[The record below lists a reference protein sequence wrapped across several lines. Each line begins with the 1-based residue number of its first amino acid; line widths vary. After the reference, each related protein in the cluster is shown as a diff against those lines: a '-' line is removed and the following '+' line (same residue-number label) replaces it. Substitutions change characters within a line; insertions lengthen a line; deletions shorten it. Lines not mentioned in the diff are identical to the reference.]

1 MRLNRKAYLMQRIQL
16 AAVCGTVTRFVSGE
30 LDDEAAVE
38 RFMRKMRDRYETDLK
53 PDTKS
58 KRRRAGVATVDF
70 WVYERPTAIE
80 GKAPFWWVLLVS
92 EGKGRVVE
100 AERLIPLQPEGAARS
115 KRLEL
120 DGYELVHDGVGWS
133 WQMTRATV
141 SRWHE
146 QIRRICSA
154 APGRCDRA
162 RAEKLISDM
171 SRAPGFRLV
180 RRQVGHLLA
189 RFRGEWTRLRAK
201 SEPMPQM
208 PTFLPYVR
216 MLPKSKRSER

>member
-1 MRLNRKAYLMQRIQL
+1 MKLNRKAYLMQRIQL
-16 AAVCGTVTRFVSGE
+16 AATRGTVTRYVSGE
-30 LDDEAAVE
+30 LDGEAAVT
-38 RFMRKMRDRYETDLK
+38 RFMRKMQDRYETDLK

-70 WVYERPTAIE
+70 WVYERPAAIE

-92 EGKGRVVE
+92 DGKGRIVE

-146 QIRRICSA
+146 QIRRVCSA
-154 APGRCDRA
+154 SSGRRERL
-162 RAEKLISDM
+162 RAEKLIADL
-171 SRAPGFRLV
+171 SRAPGFRLA
-180 RRQVGHLLA
+180 RRQVGQLLS
-189 RFRGEWTRLRAK
+189 RFRGEWRRLRA
-201 SEPMPQM
+201 ETDLMPEL

-216 MLPKSKRSER
+216 MLPKRKRSER

>member
-1 MRLNRKAYLMQRIQL
+1 MRLNRKAYLMQRIQF
-16 AAVCGTVTRFVSGE
+16 AAARGTVTRYVSGE
-30 LDDEAAVE
+30 LDDEATAE
-38 RFMRKMRDRYETDLK
+38 RFMRKMQDRYETHLK

-58 KRRRAGVATVDF
+58 KRRRAGFATVDF
-70 WVYERPTAIE
+70 WIYERPTAVE
-80 GKAPFWWVLLVS
+80 GKTPFWWVLLVS
-92 EGKGRVVE
+92 EGTGRVVE
-100 AERLIPLQPEGAARS
+100 VERLIPLQPESAALS

-146 QIRRICSA
+146 QIRRVCSA
-154 APGRCDRA
+154 PPGRRDRA
-162 RAEKLISDM
+162 RAEKLIADI

-180 RRQVGHLLA
+180 RRQVGRLLA
-189 RFRGEWTRLRAK
+189 RFRSEWKRLRA
-201 SEPMPQM
+201 ETDPMPAM

-216 MLPKSKRSER
+216 MLPKTKRSER

>member
-1 MRLNRKAYLMQRIQL
+1 MKLNRKAYLMQRIQL
-16 AAVCGTVTRFVSGE
+16 AAARGTVTRYVSGE
-30 LDDEAAVE
+30 LDDEATVE

-58 KRRRAGVATVDF
+58 KRRRAGLATADF
-70 WVYERPTAIE
+70 WVYERPAAIE

-92 EGKGRVVE
+92 DGKGRVAE
-100 AERLIPLQPEGAARS
+100 TERLIPLQPAGAVRS

-133 WQMTRATV
+133 WQMTRATM

-146 QIRRICSA
+146 QIRRVCAA
-154 APGRCDRA
+154 APGRHDRA
-162 RAEKLISDM
+162 QAEKLVSDI
-171 SRAPGFRLV
+171 SRAPGFRLS

-189 RFRGEWTRLRAK
+189 RFRSEWRRLRVE
-201 SEPMPQM
+201 SDRMPEL

-216 MLPKSKRSER
+216 MLPKRKRSER

>member
-1 MRLNRKAYLMQRIQL
+1 MRLNRKAYLMQRIQF
-16 AAVCGTVTRFVSGE
+16 AAARGTVTRYVSGE
-30 LDDEAAVE
+30 LDDEATAE
-38 RFMRKMRDRYETDLK
+38 RFMRKMQDRYETDLK

-92 EGKGRVVE
+92 EGKGRVME

-171 SRAPGFRLV
+171 TRAPGFRLV

>member
-1 MRLNRKAYLMQRIQL
+1 MKLNRKVYLMQRIQL
-16 AAVCGTVTRFVSGE
+16 AAARGTVTRYVSGE
-30 LDDEAAVE
+30 VDDEATIE
-38 RFMRKMRDRYETDLK
+38 RFMRKMRDRYETGLR
-53 PDTKS
+53 PDTKN
-58 KRRRAGVATVDF
+58 KRRRAGLATVDF

-100 AERLIPLQPEGAARS
+100 AERLIPLQPEGTARS

-146 QIRRICSA
+146 QIRHICSA

-162 RAEKLISDM
+162 RAEKLIFNM